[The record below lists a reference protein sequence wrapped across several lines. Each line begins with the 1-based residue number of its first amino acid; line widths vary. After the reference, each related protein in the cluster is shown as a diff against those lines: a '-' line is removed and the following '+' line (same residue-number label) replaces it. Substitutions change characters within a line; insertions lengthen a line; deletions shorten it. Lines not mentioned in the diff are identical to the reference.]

1 MKSERKRREGEEWTE
16 SMRNRRHIDRSK
28 GKMRGGREERGG
40 KGRKR
45 RKRRKRGKGEEVE
58 EEEEVDEEE
67 EIEEEEEKEEEEKE
81 EEEEIE
87 EGRGGGV
94 GRVQG
99 ESGELV
105 DPLGYLIDPEESF
118 TKSFH
123 KVITIVPQNVIVN
136 RSEFAPT

>member
-67 EIEEEEEKEEEEKE
+67 EIEE
-81 EEEEIE
+81 
-87 EGRGGGV
+87 GRGGGV

-136 RSEFAPT
+136 RSEFTPTQSQRE